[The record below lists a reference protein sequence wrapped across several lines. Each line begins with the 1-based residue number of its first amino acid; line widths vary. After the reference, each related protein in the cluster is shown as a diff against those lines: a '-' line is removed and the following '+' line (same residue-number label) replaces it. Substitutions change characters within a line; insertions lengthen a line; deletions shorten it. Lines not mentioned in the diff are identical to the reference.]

1 MAFKLITTSGS
12 GGDFITN
19 GNFASGWPSNP
30 TIANAD
36 FTTWPSTQLIS
47 NGDFSNWATEGST
60 NLLTN
65 GDFSTWDHQSLLR
78 NNEITGWSPQEAFAN
93 NDFSG
98 SWSGNAGNEDLVT
111 ASNAG
116 GAHNMGWL
124 GGSTDMTGWSHGP
137 HGYLYQQPNGF
148 MYPSHTNTVG
158 AGVFNNYPGQS
169 SDSKSVHW
177 YFKLHDMRQGGNKI
191 TGQGFG
197 MKQNQDTNAS
207 NLTRSWTTWNPR
219 IWLTDVDPATSGC
232 KIDTAANLT
241 GNTDLRDAASLGGPD
256 SPLGTGSASPAGDVW
271 MRDFTGT
278 NEYTPLATE
287 HWVVV
292 TLPRDVDGGTGTM
305 GSDIWCMFDLWD
317 AAQGDEPESWL
328 VSNKDVSNYIEDNG
342 NGVRILLPP
351 SPADPPL
358 SISQAWGGQVSVY
371 NTTQGLYS
379 PTVMLNGY
387 MELTVDYTST
397 TPTSGTLF
405 EVYEKVSGTLLGTIP
420 AAAGNNVE
428 TITFHS
434 SYATNT
440 YPPADEAIEFRFA
453 GSGFGAS
460 SDFTIHSAKLKPR
473 EGTYPLTGPSDGYDT
488 SIFPG
493 TQIRARLMGWGDDN
507 LNIVNADDDGYF
519 EPTDTSTAHVPT
531 QPGSE
536 GMRLVT
542 GSAGTTNAMLTIEG
556 YGGSLTVGSTYTFQY
571 EITASDSATSDALK
585 FVNGLQPEVDLSGV
599 VGTHKQGFVFS
610 GDPIGIKAN
619 ATSATIELD
628 NLYIYS
634 EWSTNGLGP
643 EPNSGGVGW
652 RLVADQSSPNSA
664 HYCIDEMPDG
674 TRGSLYMK
682 RADSTTMKLLYDGV
696 GTNAGDLVQFNYTIP
711 SGATTSGTL
720 DWISGGAGGT
730 AMTNSVGTHSEI
742 AATNGSVFK
751 LGFSGTGAGETTLD
765 DLELIAVTDLQDWG
779 IKGTISATNYIFPAT
794 TGGLQFV
801 SGAGDLLYAYQDAV
815 LTAGTMYKMVYDI
828 TQYTSGTPR
837 MWADTPA
844 GGTPVADG
852 ITLATSV
859 STDNEVF
866 FKATDTGFSIGKQTA
881 GAAIFA
887 LDNVRIYEATP
898 TSWTQVG
905 TPEGEEGSINAWV
918 ESTATPGRLRLRG
931 TSASSVAVIAGTS
944 ASHGTVASDT
954 LYKFNYTVST
964 SSNAAALRLIQH
976 SGATYA
982 TALDTTAGTHAKVFD
997 SGTTSGSFG
1006 LSKHP
1011 TTLTTADY
1019 EVDGVSLEIIG
1030 PPDDWTVANQDVD
1043 NFVERDGSAN
1053 QIRFVGENAP
1063 GTALTLTQTAGL
1075 VMGQEYRLSYT
1086 VAANDGAATSP
1097 LVWNLGSTT
1106 QALDATTAG
1115 NYSVA
1120 VVNPAGTGVT
1130 DFILENA
1137 AGAGAVDAVISNIS
1151 LRRDLGE
1158 IELPNPEFGN
1168 LEIPRR
1174 LQVGSE
1180 SLGGEFFVYDRGAEV
1195 KEYNFSWNALNKTQL
1210 DNVFAFWEQVKG
1222 MKTTFD
1228 ITFDDWRPTQFGG
1241 TGGVITIAGVRFA
1254 TSSLEFDELANGQF
1268 SLSMVLRDS

>member
-1 MAFKLITTSGS
+1 MAFKLISTSGS

-65 GDFSTWDHQSLLR
+65 GDFGAWNHQSLLR
-78 NNEITGWSPQEAFAN
+78 NNEITGWSPQEFFFN
-93 NDFSG
+93 RDFSG
-98 SWSGNAGNEDLVT
+98 SWASSGSNVDLIT
-111 ASNAG
+111 QANAG
-116 GAHNMGWL
+116 GGHNAGWL
-124 GGSTDMTGWSHGP
+124 NSNDLTGWSYGP
-137 HGYLYQQPNGF
+137 PLGYLFQQPNGYRF
-148 MYPSHTNTVG
+148 PSHTNTVG
-158 AGVFNNYPGQS
+158 DIFSNYPAQS
-169 SDSKSVHW
+169 SDSRAVHW
-177 YFKLHDMRQGGNKI
+177 YFKLHNMRKIGNKI
-191 TGQGFG
+191 SGMGFW
-197 MKQNQDTNAS
+197 MKQMQDTYGS

-219 IWLTDVDPATSGC
+219 IWLTDIDPTSSAC
-232 KIDTAANLT
+232 KIDSVNNLT
-241 GNTDLRDAASLGGPD
+241 GNTDKRDADSLGGTG
-256 SPLGTGSASPAGDVW
+256 SSLGTGSASPPGDQW
-271 MRDFTGT
+271 LHSMSGPLEQFTT
-278 NEYTPLATE
+278 TKLT
-287 HWVVV
+287 HWVVM
-292 TLPRDVDGGTGTM
+292 TLPRDVGDPTGGSGLR
-305 GSDIWCMFDLWD
+305 GSDIWASFDLWD
-317 AAQGDEPESWL
+317 VAAGDEPEGWT
-328 VSNKDVSNYIEDNG
+328 VSNKDATNYIEDPG
-342 NGVRILLPP
+342 TGVRVQTSASPP
-351 SPADPPL
+351 TPPL
-358 SISQAWGGQVSVY
+358 AISQAWGGQQVIAG
-371 NTTQGLYS
+371 TTTGLYS

-405 EVYEKVSGTLLGTIP
+405 EVYEKDSDTLLGTIP
-420 AAAGNNVE
+420 AASGNNVE

-434 SYATNT
+434 SYTAST
-440 YPPADEAIEFRFA
+440 YPSATEAIEFRFDT
-453 GSGFGAS
+453 AS
-460 SDFTIHSAKLKPR
+460 SDFIIHSAKLKPR
-473 EGTYPLTGPSDGYDT
+473 EGKYPLTGPSDGYDT

-493 TQIRARLMGWGDDN
+493 TQIRARLMGWGEDE

-519 EPTDTSTAHVPT
+519 EPTDTSTATYPT

-536 GMRLVT
+536 GMRLIT

-571 EITASDSATSDALK
+571 EITASDSATSNALK
-585 FVNGLQPEVDLSGV
+585 FVNGTQTEVDLSGV

-634 EWSTNGLGP
+634 EWTAGGLGP
-643 EPNSGGVGW
+643 EPNPPPTGW

-664 HYCIDEMPDG
+664 HYCIDDMPDG
-674 TRGSLYMK
+674 TRGALYMK
-682 RADSTTMKLLYDGV
+682 RADSTTMKLLYDGA
-696 GTNAGDLVQFNYTIP
+696 GTNSGDLAQFNYTIP

-720 DWISGGAGGT
+720 EWISGGAGGT

-794 TGGLQFV
+794 TGGLGFI
-801 SGAGDLLYAYQDAV
+801 SGVDVTLYVWQTDV
-815 LTAGTMYKMVYDI
+815 LNAGTMYRLVYDI
-828 TQYTSGTPR
+828 TEYTSGQPS
-837 MWADTPA
+837 MWADYD
-844 GGTPVADG
+844 GTTAEDASR
-852 ITLATSV
+852 IDLATSV

-866 FKATDTGFSIGKQTA
+866 FKAGDAGFAIGKKYQV
-881 GAAIFA
+881 AADFA
-887 LDNVRIYEATP
+887 LDNVRVYEATP
-898 TSWTQVG
+898 TSWDKNG
-905 TPEGEEGSINAWV
+905 SGYEGEEGTLNAWV
-918 ESTATPGRLRLRG
+918 ESPASGGKARCRG
-931 TSASSVAVIAGTS
+931 GKTGDIRIAQ
-944 ASHGTVASDT
+944 AAIVASDT
-954 LYKFNYTVST
+954 LYKFNYTI
-964 SSNAAALRLIQH
+964 SSA
-976 SGATYA
+976 SGLTTGLKLTQSGSVNYA
-982 TALDTTAGTHAKVFD
+982 TGLATTDGTHETVFD
-997 SGTTSGSFG
+997 SGTTTGRFG
-1006 LSKHP
+1006 LGKYPDSA
-1011 TTLTTADY
+1011 TTADY
-1019 EVDGVSLEIIG
+1019 EVDGVSLEILAA
-1030 PPDDWTVANQDVD
+1030 PDDWTVANTDVD

-1063 GTALTLTQTAGL
+1063 GTALTLTQSAGL

-1115 NYSVA
+1115 NYSVS
-1120 VVNPAGTGVT
+1120 VVNPAGTGAT

-1137 AGAGAVDAVISNIS
+1137 AGAGAVDAVISNLS

-1228 ITFDDWRPTQFGG
+1228 ITFDDWRPTEFGG